1 MFKTEL
7 LKRSWCREDKME
19 KAFGE
24 MIHYLD
30 VTAHVIKMAF
40 MTIIEYPS
48 NIAGWL
54 ISNPL
59 QFIMGF
65 AIIKFVVESFGQI
78 NGWTYGQ
85 LAFLYGLSVIS
96 HALSMIFFVQGWFMG
111 YYVIEGEFDRY
122 LTRPLGVLYQFFF
135 TNINIIGVTDLI
147 PGILVFLYGCVKC
160 GVNVNL
166 LFVLQVLITLAGATF
181 IRGAIYILL
190 GSTSF
195 HTRSAVDFGQYT
207 QEIMDKTTMYPL
219 SMYPESMQFILTYLI
234 PVGWISF
241 YPASSLLGIDSI
253 HSGMAVPFLTLAA
266 GIVMMVIA
274 GTYFS
279 IGLKKYESA
288 GN

>member
-1 MFKTEL
+1 MVRFFKEL
-7 LKRSWCREDKME
+7 
-19 KAFGE
+19 G
-24 MIHYLD
+24 HYLD
-30 VTAHVIKMAF
+30 VTVHVIKMAF

-111 YYVIEGEFDRY
+111 YFVIEGEFDRY

-135 TNINIIGVTDLI
+135 TNINIFGITDLI
-147 PGILVFLYGCVKC
+147 PGILVFIYGCVKC
-160 GVNVNL
+160 HVVVSP
-166 LFVLQVLITLAGATF
+166 LFVIQVIIMLVGATF
-181 IRGAIYILL
+181 IRGGIYILL

-234 PVGWISF
+234 PIGWVSF
-241 YPASSLLGIDSI
+241 YPVSSLLGVEAKF
-253 HSGMAVPFLTLAA
+253 SGLVIPFVTLAV
-266 GIVMMVIA
+266 GFIVMLIA
-274 GTYFS
+274 GAYFNF
-279 IGLKKYESA
+279 GLRKYESA

>member
-1 MFKTEL
+1 MEPAFKRALKEL
-7 LKRSWCREDKME
+7 
-19 KAFGE
+19 
-24 MIHYLD
+24 IHYLD
-30 VTAHVIKMAF
+30 VTACVMKMAV
-40 MTIIEYPS
+40 MTVIEYPS

-78 NGWTYGQ
+78 SGWNYGQ

-111 YYVIEGEFDRY
+111 YYVIEGDFDRY

-135 TNINIIGVTDLI
+135 TNINIFGVTDLI
-147 PGILVFLYGCVKC
+147 PGILVFIYGCVKC
-160 GVNVNL
+160 GIRVTP
-166 LFVLQVLITLAGATF
+166 LFILHVLITLAGATL
-181 IRGAIYILL
+181 IRGGIYILL

-241 YPASSLLGIDSI
+241 YPASVLLGIDSAYNAMLI
-253 HSGMAVPFLTLAA
+253 PLITLAV
-266 GIVMMVIA
+266 GILVMFIA
-274 GTYFS
+274 GAYFNM
-279 IGLKKYESA
+279 GLRKYESA

>member
-1 MFKTEL
+1 MG
-7 LKRSWCREDKME
+7 
-19 KAFGE
+19 KAFRE
-24 MIHYLD
+24 LIHYMD
-30 VTAHVIKMAF
+30 VTAQVIKMAV

-48 NIAGWL
+48 NIAGWM

-65 AIIKFVVESFGQI
+65 AIIKFVVESFGEI
-78 NGWTYGQ
+78 NGWNYGQ

-111 YYVIEGEFDRY
+111 YYVIEGDFDRY

-135 TNINIIGVTDLI
+135 TNINIFGVTDLI
-147 PGILVFLYGCVKC
+147 PGILVFIYGCVKC
-160 GVNVNL
+160 EVTVNL
-166 LFVLQVLITLAGATF
+166 LFVLQVVIILIGATL
-181 IRGAIYILL
+181 IRGGIYILL

-207 QEIMDKTTMYPL
+207 QEIMDKTTMYL

-241 YPASSLLGIDSI
+241 YPVSALLGIDSAYNA
-253 HSGMAVPFLTLAA
+253 MLVPLITLVVGILVMIVA
-266 GIVMMVIA
+266 GV
-274 GTYFS
+274 YFD
-279 IGLKKYESA
+279 IGLRKYESA

>member
-1 MFKTEL
+1 MGKVFREL
-7 LKRSWCREDKME
+7 V
-19 KAFGE
+19 
-24 MIHYLD
+24 HYAD
-30 VTAHVIKMAF
+30 VTVHVVKMAV
-40 MTIIEYPS
+40 MTVIEYPS

-78 NGWTYGQ
+78 NGWNYGQ

-111 YYVIEGEFDRY
+111 YFVMEGDFDRY
-122 LTRPLGVLYQFFF
+122 LTRPMSVLYQFFF

-147 PGILVFLYGCVKC
+147 PGILVFAYGCAKC
-160 GVNVNL
+160 GVRVTPL
-166 LFVLQVLITLAGATF
+166 SVILVLIALAGAVL
-181 IRGAIYILL
+181 IRGGIYILL

-195 HTRSAVDFGQYT
+195 YMRSVVDFGQYT

-219 SMYPESMQFILTYLI
+219 SMYPESLQFILTYLI
-234 PVGWISF
+234 PIGWISF
-241 YPASSLLGIDSI
+241 YPASSFLGIDSRYAGI
-253 HSGMAVPFLTLAA
+253 LVPFVTLAA
-266 GIVMMVIA
+266 GILMMLAA
-274 GTYFS
+274 GTYFK

>member
-1 MFKTEL
+1 MGKAGREL
-7 LKRSWCREDKME
+7 
-19 KAFGE
+19 
-24 MIHYLD
+24 IHYLD
-30 VTAHVIKMAF
+30 VTVHTIKMAF
-40 MTIIEYPS
+40 MTVVEYPS

-65 AIIKFVVESFGQI
+65 AIIKFVVESFGEI
-78 NGWTYGQ
+78 NGWNYGQ

-122 LTRPLGVLYQFFF
+122 LTRPMGVLYQFFF
-135 TNINIIGVTDLI
+135 TNINIFGVTDLI
-147 PGILVFLYGCVKC
+147 PGILVFVYGCVKC
-160 GVNVNL
+160 GVTINPV
-166 LFVLQVLITLAGATF
+166 FIIQVIITLVGAAL
-181 IRGAIYILL
+181 IRGGIYILL

-234 PVGWISF
+234 PVGWVSF
-241 YPASSLLGIDSI
+241 YPASALLGIDSRYA
-253 HSGMAVPFLTLAA
+253 GMMIPLITLAA
-266 GIVMMVIA
+266 GILVMLAA
-274 GTYFS
+274 GAYFNV
-279 IGLKKYESA
+279 GLRKYESA

>member
-1 MFKTEL
+1 MKKALREL
-7 LKRSWCREDKME
+7 
-19 KAFGE
+19 G
-24 MIHYLD
+24 HYLD
-30 VTAHVIKMAF
+30 VTLHVIKMAF

-59 QFIMGF
+59 QFIVGF
-65 AIIKFVVESFGQI
+65 ATIKFVVEAFGEI
-78 NGWTYGQ
+78 NGWNYGQ
-85 LAFLYGLSVIS
+85 LAFLYGISVIS

-135 TNINIIGVTDLI
+135 TNINIFGITDLI

-160 GVNVNL
+160 QIHVTGWFL
-166 LFVLQVLITLAGATF
+166 LEVFLMLIGATL
-181 IRGAIYILL
+181 IRGGIYILL

-207 QEIMDKTTMYPL
+207 QEIMDKTTMYPI
-219 SMYPESMQFILTYLI
+219 SMYPESLQFILTFLI
-234 PVGWISF
+234 PIGWVSF
-241 YPASSLLGIDSI
+241 YPVSGLLGIGNGLVNGLLAPI
-253 HSGMAVPFLTLAA
+253 LTLLIGILMMLLA
-266 GIVMMVIA
+266 GA
-274 GTYFS
+274 YFKA
-279 IGLKKYESA
+279 GLKKYESA

>member
-1 MFKTEL
+1 MEPAFKRALKEL
-7 LKRSWCREDKME
+7 
-19 KAFGE
+19 
-24 MIHYLD
+24 IHYLD
-30 VTAHVIKMAF
+30 VTACVMKMAV
-40 MTIIEYPS
+40 MTVIEYPS

-78 NGWTYGQ
+78 SGWNYGQ

-111 YYVIEGEFDRY
+111 YYVIEGDFDRY

-135 TNINIIGVTDLI
+135 TNINIFGVTDLI
-147 PGILVFLYGCVKC
+147 PGILVFIYGCVKC
-160 GVNVNL
+160 GVRVTP
-166 LFVLQVLITLAGATF
+166 LFILHVLITLAGATL
-181 IRGAIYILL
+181 IRGGIYILL

-241 YPASSLLGIDSI
+241 YPASVLLGIDSAYNAMLI
-253 HSGMAVPFLTLAA
+253 PLITLAV
-266 GIVMMVIA
+266 GILVMLIA
-274 GTYFS
+274 GAYFNM
-279 IGLKKYESA
+279 GLRKYESA

>member
-1 MFKTEL
+1 MTMRKSFDTL
-7 LKRSWCREDKME
+7 R
-19 KAFGE
+19 
-24 MIHYLD
+24 HYLD
-30 VTAHVIKMAF
+30 VAGVNIKMAVL
-40 MTIIEYPS
+40 TIVEYPA

-65 AIIKFVVESFGQI
+65 AIIKFVVETFGQI
-78 NGWTYGQ
+78 NGWNYGQ

-111 YYVIEGEFDRY
+111 WYVIEGDFDRY

-135 TNINIIGVTDLI
+135 TNINIFGITDLI
-147 PGILVFLYGCVKC
+147 PGIIVFIYGCVKS
-160 GVNVNL
+160 GVHASF
-166 LFVLQVLITLAGATF
+166 LFIIQVIIMLAGATL
-181 IRGAIYILL
+181 IRGGIYILI

-207 QEIMDKTTMYPL
+207 QEIMDKTTMYPI

-234 PVGWISF
+234 PIGWVSF
-241 YPASSLLGIDSI
+241 YPVSSLLGIDNGIS
-253 HSGMAVPFLTLAA
+253 SGMITAFITLAVGILMMLLA
-266 GIVMMVIA
+266 GAYFNA
-274 GTYFS
+274 GL
-279 IGLKKYESA
+279 GKYESA

>member
-1 MFKTEL
+1 MKNLFREL
-7 LKRSWCREDKME
+7 
-19 KAFGE
+19 
-24 MIHYLD
+24 IHYLD
-30 VTAHVIKMAF
+30 VTAHVIKMAV
-40 MTIIEYPS
+40 MTVIEYPS

-122 LTRPLGVLYQFFF
+122 LTRPLGVLFQFFF
-135 TNINIIGVTDLI
+135 TNINIFGVTDLI
-147 PGILVFLYGCVKC
+147 PGILVFIYGCVKC
-160 GVNVNL
+160 GVSVNL
-166 LFVLQVLITLAGATF
+166 MFLVQVMITLIGATL
-181 IRGAIYILL
+181 IRGGIYILL

-195 HTRSAVDFGQYT
+195 YTRSAVDFGQYT

-219 SMYPESMQFILTYLI
+219 SMYPESIQFILTYLI

-241 YPASSLLGIDSI
+241 YPAASILETEGMRSGLTVSLVTLGVGI
-253 HSGMAVPFLTLAA
+253 AVIL
-266 GIVMMVIA
+266 IA
-274 GTYFS
+274 GAFFNR
-279 IGLKKYESA
+279 GLKQYESA